1 MTIGSTAFNGFDI
14 VVLGVVLIS
23 LLMAASRGF
32 LRELVSIAALVVGI
46 AVSLFV
52 WGRFRPA
59 AQEAISPPWLADG
72 ALALGSFAFAYMIV
86 VFALRTLI
94 RDRGTPSAPNRLL
107 GAAFGAFRG
116 LVVMALFVL
125 APTAS
130 YIADRDRLRAEQ
142 EDLAERTD
150 VPDDI
155 RERLLTPQQELPEWL
170 ASSTTYPILERI
182 GDGIR
187 TLPFGEMRDA
197 ADDLRDGT
205 FPGGEPELEDL

>member
-1 MTIGSTAFNGFDI
+1 MTIGDMAFNGFDI

-23 LLMAASRGF
+23 LLMAASRGL
-32 LRELVSIAALVVGI
+32 LRELVSIVALVVGI
-46 AVSLFV
+46 AVGLFM
-52 WGRFRPA
+52 WGQFRVA

-94 RDRGTPSAPNRLL
+94 RDKGTPSLPNRLL

-125 APTAS
+125 VPTAS
-130 YIADRDRLRAEQ
+130 YIADRDRLRE
-142 EDLAERTD
+142 EERDLAERTD
-150 VPDDI
+150 VPPDI

-170 ASSTTYPILERI
+170 ESSSTYPILERI
-182 GDGIR
+182 GDVIR
-187 TLPFGEMRDA
+187 TLPFGEMREA

-205 FPGGEPELEDL
+205 FPGSEPEMEDL